1 MGMELEFKLAA
12 SGPEVLERLLAD
24 AEIAAMAE
32 GPFRQTPMET
42 IYFDTEARAFS
53 RKHWTL
59 RLRQEG
65 SKRVACLKTP
75 CAEPYARN
83 EWQVEARAIDD
94 AVIEHLLDARRS
106 PGAAGPATAAAR
118 SIRYAAP
125 ASGRLHG
132 MLRFPDGS
140 RAELAC
146 DQGVLRGAAETLPF
160 AEVELE
166 LCEGT
171 PERTRALAE
180 TLCRRYGL
188 REERRSKFAR
198 AKELS

>member
-94 AVIEHLLDARRS
+94 AVIEHLLDAGAPRELLACYGSGPLYPLCGASFRAGCMGCCASRTAAGRSWPAIRAFFAAQRKRFPLRRWSWSSARGRRS
-106 PGAAGPATAAAR
+106 GP
-118 SIRYAAP
+118 
-125 ASGRLHG
+125 
-132 MLRFPDGS
+132 
-140 RAELAC
+140 
-146 DQGVLRGAAETLPF
+146 
-160 AEVELE
+160 
-166 LCEGT
+166 
-171 PERTRALAE
+171 RALAE

>member
-1 MGMELEFKLAA
+1 MGMELEFKLSAP
-12 SGPEVLERLLAD
+12 GPEVLERLLAD
-24 AEIAAMAE
+24 AEITAMAE

-42 IYFDTEARAFS
+42 VYFDTEAQAFS

-65 SKRVACLKTP
+65 DKHVACLKTP

-94 AVIEHLLDARRS
+94 AVIERLLDA
-106 PGAAGPATAAAR
+106 GAPQELLACYGSGPLYPLC
-118 SIRYAAP
+118 S
-125 ASGRLHG
+125 ASFRRLHG

-180 TLCRRYGL
+180 ALCRRYGL